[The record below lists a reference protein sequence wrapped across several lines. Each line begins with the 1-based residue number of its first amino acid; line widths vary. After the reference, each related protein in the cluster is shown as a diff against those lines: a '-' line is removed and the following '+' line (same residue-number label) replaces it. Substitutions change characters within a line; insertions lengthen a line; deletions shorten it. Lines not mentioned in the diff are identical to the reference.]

1 MTTNTLNKKAI
12 ADNIATKL
20 NLTKKDAGE
29 FVDVFIDEIKTVLEE
44 KGTVDLAGFG
54 KFEVRF
60 RAARDGF
67 NPKTKESIR
76 IAASHNV
83 AFKPAKALKD
93 LVK

>member
-1 MTTNTLNKKAI
+1 MSVKTLNKKALV
-12 ADNIATKL
+12 DNIADKL
-20 NLTKKDAGE
+20 NLTKKDATE
-29 FVDVFIDEIKTVLEE
+29 FIDVFLDEIRDVLED
-44 KGTVDLAGFG
+44 KGTVELSGFG

-60 RAARDGF
+60 RAERDGF

-76 IAASHNV
+76 IAASHSV